1 MGMLN
6 KKWGLLLLGAWLVI
20 SGVLGLVAPSVL
32 VSIAVV
38 GVIVQIVA
46 GALIVLDK

>member
-6 KKWGLLLLGAWLVI
+6 KKWGLLLFGLWMVVG
-20 SGVLGLVAPSVL
+20 SVLGLLNVALPS
-32 VSIAVV
+32 IIGTVV
-38 GVIVQIVA
+38 GIVA